1 MGFNLDFVYYRN
13 FTFDGKFHVRCTGD
27 DLHKVKSIQYL
38 LEREVPE
45 GVVQLDGVNVL
56 SQVHSGTV
64 ANHGCP
70 ATLSCEVLA
79 GTYRITPLVTLID
92 SEVIK
97 QDLDADA
104 DATLREGPL
113 LIEVSEG
120 ELTRRILDTVPL
132 SSSGTRRRRAAQ
144 EGATLPPLPEGQ
156 RYLALIL
163 VFSEGGHARFMA
175 DVQADASSSLAH
187 DWPGLQKII
196 DLQPFLEPH
205 EREDEHLQV
214 LANHYWVEQPQGM
227 PNATFSAL
235 VQSLNG
241 LEYVEDSAL
250 LPPQLEPG
258 NLLAFAAAAVIAT
271 LLTGGAY
278 AAGTNANEQAQPTP
292 DFEALQR
299 YLNEPDSSAKGLNI
313 CNAWQAGVQGRGV
326 RVHFS
331 DGGLYANHEDLRGN
345 PRLKVIPPTVDS
357 EPDHGTASVGV
368 LLAHDNG
375 LGMTGICHAAEL
387 FLYDNRAYDAR
398 GYSQTLKKLLAYARA
413 GDIVGVNR
421 QTANVNVLGTF
432 LPSLH
437 DRTWWDVTRSLTERG
452 VVVLNAACNGTSVSD
467 HNARTTQGYGVDLEQ
482 WRYFDDHGEADAILV
497 GACHS
502 WDGKPHQYSNYNYRY
517 RMLNGW
523 GDSVATLGYG
533 ALQDKNGHDRDYT
546 STYGGTS
553 SATPM
558 VTGALALIQSYA
570 IEQHHLYLNANQMH
584 LLVMQSGYKDA
595 TLPDASRLPM
605 GARPNVLGALVLLD
619 QILQAGRFHLP
630 DDGFCGDECAPQA

>member
-156 RYLALIL
+156 RYPALIL

-313 CNAWQAGVQGRGV
+313 RNAWQAGVQGRGV

>member
-70 ATLSCEVLA
+70 ATLSCEALA

-132 SSSGTRRRRAAQ
+132 SSSNTRRRRATQ

-156 RYLALIL
+156 RYPALIL

-187 DWPGLQKII
+187 DWPGLQQII

-241 LEYVEDSAL
+241 LAYVEDTAL

-299 YLNEPDSSAKGLNI
+299 YLSEPDSSAKGLNI
-313 CNAWQAGVQGRGV
+313 RNAWQAGVQGRGV

-570 IEQHHLYLNANQMH
+570 IEQHHLYLNADQMH
-584 LLVMQSGYKDA
+584 LLVMQSGYRDA